1 MKKKLLLLMAGLLIQ
16 QDISDAETINQPD
29 YDYST
34 TYFDIGAGWGV
45 ITNLPTG
52 AFAGSIAAGYNFNR
66 YFGLEGA
73 WTTLPSN
80 QWGNLSNYNLYT
92 MNLKG
97 IIPVTDT
104 WSIYAK
110 GGTGIGY
117 SSWSGT
123 QGSPVVYQNPGS
135 ATTWVAQA
143 SLGTSLA
150 LGDHFNIYLE
160 NSSYFPLTSQ
170 NGSFA
175 TTNATFLGFQ
185 FNFSAPAKAINAN
198 SHDALAEVKPVIT
211 TGTVAPVTQP
221 AVNVSN
227 NTLTEGSPI
236 ATIPAVTAASI
247 ATTSKSTPHTNA
259 LENDAYKQIKNPEF
273 KARVSTDSAGRHYVI
288 TNKNETL
295 YRMSVN
301 SGLSEGELRK
311 INHLRGNTIVTGQRF
326 YLD

>member
-1 MKKKLLLLMAGLLIQ
+1 MKKKSLLLMAVLLIQ
-16 QDISDAETINQPD
+16 QDISDAETINHSD

-34 TYFDIGAGWGV
+34 AYFDVGAGWGV
-45 ITNLPTG
+45 INNQPTG

-97 IIPVTDT
+97 IIPVTDM

-135 ATTWVAQA
+135 TTTWVVQA

-185 FNFSAPAKAINAN
+185 FNFSAPAKAINTN
-198 SHDALAEVKPVIT
+198 THDALAEVKPAIA

-221 AVNVSN
+221 AVSVSN
-227 NTLTEGSPI
+227 NTLTEGSPV

-247 ATTSKSTPHTNA
+247 ATTSKSTSTNT
-259 LENDAYKQIKNPEF
+259 LEDNACKQIKNPVF
-273 KARVSTDSAGRHYVI
+273 KARINTDSAGHHYVI
-288 TNKNETL
+288 ANRNETL

-311 INHLRGNTIVTGQRF
+311 INHLHGNTIVTGQRF